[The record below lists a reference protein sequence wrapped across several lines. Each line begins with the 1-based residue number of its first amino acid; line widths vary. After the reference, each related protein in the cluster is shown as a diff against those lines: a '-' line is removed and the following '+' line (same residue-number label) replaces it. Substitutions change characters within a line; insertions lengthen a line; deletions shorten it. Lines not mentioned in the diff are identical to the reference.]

1 MRSHFRLMAPATF
14 VLALITA
21 CGGGDSGSSS
31 EAVSG
36 FMFIDPTESHLCE
49 SMLESYPPQC
59 GEPSVQLLDLTP
71 ESVVAL
77 MSPAD
82 QPVAPFFWTDYVLGV
97 EGASDGNGL
106 SDVVLTDPVYSSEGE
121 GMTLRTADLGI
132 VVGEPAIWPF
142 DLTNSTDEDLTLTF
156 TSGQKMDLTL
166 SNDSGEVYRWSTG
179 MMFTQ
184 AIEEVAL
191 PSGVTLPYMLT
202 AEPIGLPPG
211 DYTATA
217 WVAAAEAM
225 NLSLTWQVTVSG

>member
-1 MRSHFRLMAPATF
+1 MAPVAF

-21 CGGGDSGSSS
+21 CGGNSGSNN
-31 EAVSG
+31 ETASG

-59 GEPSVQLLDLTP
+59 GEPSVQLFDLKP

-77 MSPAD
+77 MSPTD

-106 SDVVLTDPVYSSEGE
+106 SDVVLADPVYSSEGE

-142 DLTNSTDEDLTLTF
+142 DLTNNKDEDATLTF
-156 TSGQKMDLTL
+156 TSGQRMDLVL
-166 SNDSGEVYRWSTG
+166 SNDSGDVYRWSG
-179 MMFTQ
+179 DMFFTQ
-184 AIEEVAL
+184 IIEEIPL
-191 PSGVTLPYMLT
+191 PAGATFPYVLT
-202 AEPIGLPPG
+202 AEPIDLPSG
-211 DYTATA
+211 NYTATA
-217 WVAAAEAM
+217 WVTALETADVILE
-225 NLSLTWQVTVSG
+225 WQVTISS